1 MKQLWHFVFGCV
13 FWFCLLP
20 PAAHGQAPRDS
31 GAVKNGKMKA
41 SAAKRDK
48 KPLPKDFE
56 PISDRWRDIK
66 TPPYERN
73 VKGNWYDPYNQNALK
88 GDYPILGQNTF
99 LLLTATSDNLAEVSR
114 LPTASG
120 VSSVGMQR
128 AQFFGQGERFV
139 SFTNLKLRLEF
150 YHGQAAYRPRD
161 WEIRATPV
169 FNINYLALLENNNVN
184 VNVRRGAN
192 RTDRQLAFQELFAEK
207 RIFTVSDHYDFVS
220 LRSGIQRFSSDFR
233 GFIFSDFNLGGRLFG
248 NFHSNRYQYNFAY
261 FYQLEKD
268 TNSEL
273 NTVFQDRQQTVAIAN
288 LYRQDLFTLGYT
300 GQASFHFNYDRP
312 SIYFD
317 TNGFPIRPALIGTVQ
332 PHAIKAYYLGW
343 SGDGHWGRLN
353 VNHAFY
359 QVLGRDTF
367 NQLANRPIT
376 INAQMAALELSV
388 DQDWKRYRVSA
399 FYASGDPQPM
409 DNVGQGFDTIVDQT
423 AFAGGPFSFW
433 NLQTIKLMG
442 VNLVGK
448 NSLLPSLRS
457 SKTEGQPNFV
467 NPGLLLFN
475 LAMDLEVTPKLKA
488 ILNGNYLR
496 FVNTTSVQQFIN
508 QANISNDLGIDYG
521 LGLIYRP
528 FLNNNAIFTLS
539 ATALTPLSGFRNIY
553 QSLQTLFS
561 VFTSLVF
568 TY

>member
-1 MKQLWHFVFGCV
+1 MHS
-13 FWFCLLP
+13 
-20 PAAHGQAPRDS
+20 QAPRDS
-31 GAVKNGKMKA
+31 AAVKKGKTNA
-41 SAAKRDK
+41 PAGKRDK

-56 PISDRWRDIK
+56 PISDRWRDVE

-73 VKGNWYDPYNQNALK
+73 VKGNWYDPYNQNVLK

-99 LLLTATSDNLAEVSR
+99 LLLTATADNLAEVSR

-128 AQFFGQGERFV
+128 AQFFGQGERFL
-139 SFTNLKLRLEF
+139 SLNNLRLSMEF
-150 YHGQAAYRPRD
+150 YHGQVAFRPRD
-161 WEIRATPV
+161 WEIRVTPV
-169 FNINYLALLENNNVN
+169 FNINYLSLLENNNIN

-192 RTDRQLAFQELFAEK
+192 RTDRQLAFQELFFEK
-207 RIFTVSDHYDFVS
+207 RLFTLSDHYDFLS
-220 LRSGIQRFSSDFR
+220 LRTGIQRFNSDFR
-233 GFIFSDFNLGGRLFG
+233 SFIFSDFNLGARLFG
-248 NFHSNRYQYNFAY
+248 TFHSSRYQYNLAY

-273 NTVFQDRQQTVAIAN
+273 NTVFQDRQQTVAVAN

-300 GQASFHFNYDRP
+300 GQLSFHFNYDRP
-312 SIYFD
+312 SMYFD
-317 TNGFPIRPALIGTVQ
+317 TNGFPVRPAVIGTVQ

-343 SGDGHWGRLN
+343 TGDGHWGRLN
-353 VNHAFY
+353 VSHAFY
-359 QVLGRDTF
+359 QVFGRDTF

-376 INAQMAALELSV
+376 INAQMAALELSI

-399 FYASGDPQPM
+399 FYASGDQRPM
-409 DNVGQGFDTIVDQT
+409 DNVGQGFDTIIDQT

-433 NLQTIKLMG
+433 NLQTIRLMG

-448 NSLLPSLRS
+448 NSLLPSLRG
-457 SKTEGQPNFV
+457 SKLEGQANFV
-467 NPGLLLFN
+467 NPGLWLFN
-475 LAMDLEVTPKLKA
+475 LAMDAELTPKLKL

-496 FVNTTSVQQFIN
+496 FANALSVQQFIN
-508 QANISNDLGIDYG
+508 QARINNDIGIDYG

-539 ATALTPLSGFRNIY
+539 ATALTPLSGFSSIY
-553 QSLQTLFS
+553 QSSQMQFS
-561 VFTSLVF
+561 IFTSLIF